1 MVSATDGQATR
12 LDTMWS
18 TCVFDCTY
26 DRLRGRFR
34 ALLSVPSLEAMEEHF
49 GEYAGLAAVLVGSA
63 PSLQGLPVAET
74 PAFLDSHR
82 IAARGVW
89 APGDADLRT
98 WMHQVKPTSFS
109 LWIEGAVDVLAV
121 HRSFL

>member
-1 MVSATDGQATR
+1 M
-12 LDTMWS
+12 
-18 TCVFDCTY
+18 
-26 DRLRGRFR
+26 RGRFR

-49 GEYAGLAAVLVGSA
+49 GEYAGLVAVLVGSA

-89 APGDADLRT
+89 APGGADLRT
-98 WMHQVKPTSFS
+98 WMHQVKLGS
-109 LWIEGAVDVLAV
+109 LQVFIGGSKWSPIGSKRKLG
-121 HRSFL
+121 RSK

>member
-1 MVSATDGQATR
+1 M
-12 LDTMWS
+12 
-18 TCVFDCTY
+18 
-26 DRLRGRFR
+26 
-34 ALLSVPSLEAMEEHF
+34 
-49 GEYAGLAAVLVGSA
+49 
-63 PSLQGLPVAET
+63 AET

-109 LWIEGAVDVLAV
+109 LWIEGAVDVLIGTPIDNTTVCSPPSLLSRA
-121 HRSFL
+121 RERAP